1 MWQAQHELS
10 LDKGSM
16 STLAKTVKLLSFG
29 SDAPVSNGS
38 RIVSH
43 DRNQPASNTEAALY
57 QKLAVFCLIC
67 VHLQS
72 VNGAVTINI
81 MTLSIMTFSIT
92 DKLRHFAQHFCNS
105 ECLLFYCN
113 AECRY
118 AECRYTECRG
128 AV

>member
-38 RIVSH
+38 RIASH
-43 DRNQPASNTEAALY
+43 DCDPPASNAEAALY

-72 VNGAVTINI
+72 VNGAVTISI

-92 DKLRHFAQHFCNS
+92 EKVRHLAEHFCYS
-105 ECLLFYCN
+105 GCHLL
-113 AECRY
+113 
-118 AECRYTECRG
+118 
-128 AV
+128 